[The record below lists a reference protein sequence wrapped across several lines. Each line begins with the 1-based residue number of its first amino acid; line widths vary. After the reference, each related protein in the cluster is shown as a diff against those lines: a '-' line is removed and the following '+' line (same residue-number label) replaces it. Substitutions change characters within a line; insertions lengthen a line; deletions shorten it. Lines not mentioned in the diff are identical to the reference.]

1 MPLLTRDVLNRVSFF
16 ARRKKQLIYGGII
29 IFSLAAVLG
38 GFAVYNRSQKNSEK
52 EVPSASSLPKEW
64 ILKYFHTGNE
74 NDPLV
79 GGAEGDPD
87 GDMLANQLEYLYG
100 TDPTAEDTDKDD
112 VIDGLEVALGENPK
126 GEGLLEITPQA
137 QDYID
142 DYIASDERF
151 ADFTPEN
158 IEAQVAGLLQ
168 PEQEVVMDVPDD
180 KDIKT
185 NIRND
190 MSGFEEYYN
199 TTNAL
204 TATTEAEQQDIYER
218 LPDGMSAAEIDGY
231 IARLE
236 AAKKILLDTPVPSE
250 IINIHKLKIAQ
261 INAGLKLFALARN
274 DYKADSENQQFWH
287 DAFYQISA
295 SEAASQL
302 ELAAWEQ
309 LGLKLKD
316 VGGL

>member
-79 GGAEGDPD
+79 GGAKGDPD

-199 TTNAL
+199 TTN
-204 TATTEAEQQDIYER
+204 
-218 LPDGMSAAEIDGY
+218 
-231 IARLE
+231 
-236 AAKKILLDTPVPSE
+236 
-250 IINIHKLKIAQ
+250 
-261 INAGLKLFALARN
+261 
-274 DYKADSENQQFWH
+274 
-287 DAFYQISA
+287 
-295 SEAASQL
+295 
-302 ELAAWEQ
+302 
-309 LGLKLKD
+309 
-316 VGGL
+316 